1 MNKIRFHVTS
11 SRFFTLGLNLNNR
24 PDGSGWKGIN
34 NSSGQFLTLSGLPD
48 ADRSRLYWKT
58 CQRPK
63 VLTAFLERTKKF
75 IKLNFLTSNLS
86 GLDSL
91 LLNYRNNLPSERLF
105 KLSLFRT
112 FKRIP
117 FLLIALF
124 LFLMASTV
132 QAQDSL
138 SVYMEL
144 AAKNNPGVKAAFNQ
158 YLAALE
164 KVPQVGS
171 LPDPQGAIEFFLK
184 PMELINGN
192 QVGNISVM
200 QMFPW
205 FGTLKLTKDEA
216 SLMAKAQF
224 ELFQENKAGLFYNVK
239 TSWYQMV
246 KYKQGIKLIDQNIVL
261 LESLEKLTLVKFQS
275 PSGSSSGSP
284 SGSGMQVTPS
294 ATGNT
299 GGMGGMNKQQAG
311 SNQPQLGSN
320 MSSASSGGMG
330 SKPTGLADVLRVKM
344 EILDQKNQLSL
355 LKDQL
360 KTEEANFNSLL
371 NRDQNIEIDVPDSL
385 EMETISVSNLAVA
398 DSILSNNP
406 MLAMFDAE
414 GQSYSAMAE
423 KARKMG
429 LPMIGVGLNYMVIQ
443 KQAGNMSM
451 MNGKD
456 MVMPMLNFTI
466 PIYRKKYTAMQNEAK
481 YLHESTLQK
490 SDEMKNMLLVQ
501 HRQLV
506 QNFNDATRRVELYRE
521 QSDLA
526 NRTANLLLAGFTSE
540 GTDFEEILRVQ
551 YKVLE
556 YGLKHIDAVADYNT
570 AVANAEKLMNT
581 VKY

>member
-1 MNKIRFHVTS
+1 MNSIKFKVQSSKFKIR
-11 SRFFTLGLNLNNR
+11 TLKSIAGLIL
-24 PDGSGWKGIN
+24 
-34 NSSGQFLTLSGLPD
+34 
-48 ADRSRLYWKT
+48 
-58 CQRPK
+58 
-63 VLTAFLERTKKF
+63 
-75 IKLNFLTSNLS
+75 
-86 GLDSL
+86 
-91 LLNYRNNLPSERLF
+91 
-105 KLSLFRT
+105 
-112 FKRIP
+112 
-117 FLLIALF
+117 FLLF
-124 LFLMASTV
+124 SSTV
-132 QAQDSL
+132 HSQDSL
-138 SVYMEL
+138 SVYLEL

-171 LPDPQGAIEFFLK
+171 LPDPQAALGFYLK
-184 PMELINGN
+184 PMELVSGN

-205 FGTLKLTKDEA
+205 FGTLKLAKDEA

-224 ELFQENKAGLFYNVK
+224 ELFQENKAGLFYNVRS
-239 TSWYQMV
+239 SWYQMV
-246 KYKQGIKLIDQNIVL
+246 KFKHGIILINQNIVL
-261 LESLEKLTLVKFQS
+261 LESIEKLTLVKFQS
-275 PSGSSSGSP
+275 PSGNSSGSGSSSG
-284 SGSGMQVTPS
+284 MQTTPS
-294 ATGNT
+294 AIGNA
-299 GGMGGMNKQQAG
+299 GGMGGMN
-311 SNQPQLGSN
+311 NQPAASGQPQPVSN
-320 MSSASSGGMG
+320 MSSASSGGMA
-330 SKPTGLADVLRVKM
+330 SKPTGLADVLRVRM

-385 EMETISVSNLAVA
+385 VMETISVSELALA

-429 LPMIGVGLNYMVIQ
+429 LPMVGVGLNYMVIQ

-451 MNGKD
+451 MNGND
-456 MVMPMLNFTI
+456 MVMPMLNFSI

-481 YLHESTLQK
+481 YLQESTLQK

-506 QNFNDATRRVELYRE
+506 QDYNDAARRVELYRE

-556 YGLKHIDAVADYNT
+556 YGLKHIEAVADYNT
-570 AVANAEKLMNT
+570 AVAKAEKLMNT

>member
-1 MNKIRFHVTS
+1 MN
-11 SRFFTLGLNLNNR
+11 NLKFKV
-24 PDGSGWKGIN
+24 SGFKFQVKAIKGI
-34 NSSGQFLTLSGLPD
+34 
-48 ADRSRLYWKT
+48 A
-58 CQRPK
+58 
-63 VLTAFLERTKKF
+63 VLIL
-75 IKLNFLTSNLS
+75 
-86 GLDSL
+86 
-91 LLNYRNNLPSERLF
+91 
-105 KLSLFRT
+105 
-112 FKRIP
+112 
-117 FLLIALF
+117 FLLF
-124 LFLMASTV
+124 SSTV
-132 QAQDSL
+132 HSQDSL
-138 SVYMEL
+138 SVYLEI

-171 LPDPQGAIEFFLK
+171 LPDPQGAIAFFLK
-184 PMELINGN
+184 PMELVSGN

-205 FGTLKLTKDEA
+205 FGTLKLAKDEA

-246 KYKQGIKLIDQNIVL
+246 KYKHGIKLINQNIVL

-275 PSGSSSGSP
+275 PSGSSSGSG
-284 SGSGMQVTPS
+284 SSFGSGMQGTPS
-294 ATGNT
+294 ASGNS
-299 GGMGGMNKQQAG
+299 GGMGGMN
-311 SNQPQLGSN
+311 NQPAASGQQQTGYN

-371 NRDQNIEIDVPDSL
+371 SRDQNIEIDVPHSL
-385 EMETISVSNLAVA
+385 EMETISISELALA
-398 DSILSNNP
+398 DSIISNNP
-406 MLAMFDAE
+406 MLAMFNAE
-414 GQSYSAMAE
+414 GHSYSAMAE

-443 KQAGNMSM
+443 QQAGNSSM

-481 YLHESTLQK
+481 YLQESTLQK
-490 SDEMKNMLLVQ
+490 SEEMKNMLLVQ
-501 HRQLV
+501 HSQLV
-506 QNFNDATRRVELYRE
+506 QDYNDATRRVELYRE

-526 NRTANLLLAGFTSE
+526 NRTANLLLAGFTST
-540 GTDFEEILRVQ
+540 GTDFEEILRIQ

-556 YGLKHIDAVADYNT
+556 YGLKHIEAVADFNT
-570 AVANAEKLMNT
+570 AVARAEKLMNT